1 MKQLFLKT
9 LLLIPGILL
18 LSGCYT
24 KLAEPVTREEYYLE
38 QDTTQY
44 TEQDESYENYMLDSP
59 NLSEYNQGYR
69 DAYRE
74 FLNSNLWYGYN
85 PYSSFYHHNPYWY
98 SHWSS
103 YHSYYLGYYDP
114 FFYDPFYDWG
124 YYSYGY
130 YNPYRYRNFGY
141 YHDPYSRYY
150 YSHGYYYHG
159 GGYYYG
165 GYTSSQTISE
175 GRQQKKVDRQPKIKS
190 PPGNQLSR
198 IPNDLNSDFQTSL
211 DLPMSAGSGSMG
223 SSGTSNDNY
232 PPIVSKPFNP
242 GNSKE
247 VIRKRPTKEMIKS
260 DATIPG
266 IPGFQNKLLPPP
278 SIGSEVKRYPSSKPG
293 IKRTGSPAPKP
304 KPNINKETKPAT
316 KSSLSRKKTISRPT
330 RKSSSGKSS
339 SSSGSSPSYRSPSK
353 SSSSRSSSIRSSSG
367 SKSSSS
373 SSSRSSSSGKS
384 SSSKSSSKSSKSSS
398 KRSK

>member
-1 MKQLFLKT
+1 MKKLFLKT

-44 TEQDESYENYMLDSP
+44 TEQDESYENYILDSP
-59 NLSEYNQGYR
+59 DLSEYNQGYR

-85 PYSSFYHHNPYWY
+85 SYSSFYNHNPYWY
-98 SHWSS
+98 SPWSS
-103 YHSYYLGYYDP
+103 YHSCYPGYYDP

-130 YNPYRYRNFGY
+130 YNPYSYRNFGY
-141 YHDPYSRYY
+141 YHNPYSRYY
-150 YSHGYYYHG
+150 YSHGYYNHG

-165 GYTSSQTISE
+165 GYTGSQTISE

-211 DLPMSAGSGSMG
+211 DLPMSAGPGSMG
-223 SSGTSNDNY
+223 SSGSSRDNL
-232 PPIVSKPFNP
+232 PPTVSKPHNP
-242 GNSKE
+242 ERLKE
-247 VIRKRPTKEMIKS
+247 VLTEKQLKERLKPKPQDKS
-260 DATIPG
+260 
-266 IPGFQNKLLPPP
+266 IPGFQNKLLPPKSP
-278 SIGSEVKRYPSSKPG
+278 DPEIKRYPSSKPG

-316 KSSLSRKKTISRPT
+316 KSSSSRKKTISRPT

-353 SSSSRSSSIRSSSG
+353 NSSSRSSSVRSSSG
-367 SKSSSS
+367 SKSSGS
-373 SSSRSSSSGKS
+373 SSSRSSSSKSSSSKS
-384 SSSKSSSKSSKSSS
+384 SSSKSSSKKS
-398 KRSK
+398 R

>member
-44 TEQDESYENYMLDSP
+44 TEQDEYYENYMLDSP

-141 YHDPYSRYY
+141 YHDPYSIYF
-150 YSHGYYYHG
+150 YSHGYY
-159 GGYYYG
+159 GYSGRRYRTWYG
-165 GYTSSQTISE
+165 SYEPDSE
-175 GRQQKKVDRQPKIKS
+175 GRQQKHAQWHPKDSSAKQKS
-190 PPGNQLSR
+190 ALW
-198 IPNDLNSDFQTSL
+198 IPKNSNPDFQTSL

-223 SSGTSNDNY
+223 SSGTSNENY
-232 PPIVSKPFNP
+232 PPIVSKPLNP
-242 GNSKE
+242 DNSKE
-247 VIRKRPTKEMIKS
+247 VIRKRPSKEKIKS
-260 DATIPG
+260 VAATPD

-293 IKRTGSPAPKP
+293 IKRTGSPAP
-304 KPNINKETKPAT
+304 
-316 KSSLSRKKTISRPT
+316 
-330 RKSSSGKSS
+330 
-339 SSSGSSPSYRSPSK
+339 
-353 SSSSRSSSIRSSSG
+353 
-367 SKSSSS
+367 
-373 SSSRSSSSGKS
+373 
-384 SSSKSSSKSSKSSS
+384 
-398 KRSK
+398 